1 MVSSR
6 LRVSLV
12 DDAIVVRDLATNY
25 YAIYARPNQRATTLA
40 AHGLAQYLTL
50 LRRRPT
56 DDRALIA
63 KGAPCSSHKSENI
76 RLGCLIL
83 RGELA
88 K

>member
-63 KGAPCSSHKSENI
+63 KAHHAALIKA
-76 RLGCLIL
+76 RTLGWVV
-83 RGELA
+83 
-88 K
+88 